1 VKIPGG
7 YFDAMREADEALDD
21 ALAAIRDEEAEGR
34 ITPVEAA
41 SERCQLLQRHIDEC
55 RRLRGEHLGGQ

>member
-1 VKIPGG
+1 MTGG

-34 ITPVEAA
+34 ITPVEPLANAA
-41 SERCQLLQRHIDEC
+41 NCCNATSMNAAACAVST
-55 RRLRGEHLGGQ
+55 